1 MTEPEDRS
9 PDHRLPEAEDGQEL
23 EPSEVLE
30 GIPEDVKEEIVK
42 RVVRT
47 EASFYRAPVPPPE
60 TLQGYEQ
67 IVPDSAKQIMDQ
79 AREQTAHRMRL
90 EEKAVDAGIDNSKRG
105 QWFGF
110 IIAMAVVG
118 VGALAVFTGAGL
130 IGLGLILPGLAGL
143 VAVFVYSQRQQQQQ
157 LEEGQ
162 DAFPATGEPPSSLRS
177 AIEQGRGEDGGGGQE

>member
-1 MTEPEDRS
+1 MTEPEDRP
-9 PDHRLPEAEDGQEL
+9 PDRRPSETEDGQEL

-30 GIPEDVKEEIVK
+30 GMPEDVKEEIVK
-42 RVVRT
+42 QVVRT

-60 TLQGYEQ
+60 TLQGYEH
-67 IVPDSAKQIMDQ
+67 IVSGSAKQIMNQ

-90 EEKAVDAGIDNSKRG
+90 EEKVVDAGIDNSKRG

-118 VGALAVFTGAGL
+118 VGALAVVTGAGL

-157 LEEGQ
+157 IEEGQ
-162 DAFPATGEPPSSLRS
+162 NAFPAMGEPPSALRNS
-177 AIEQGRGEDGGGGQE
+177 IEQGREPDADRPE